1 MGKTK
6 GAASAAAQ
14 QDDTRQDLTYLITN
28 TSGSIASPSEDAI
41 TGALQ
46 QRFKRDLPYT
56 RIGASTLVVV
66 NPYKI
71 LEQLNDAAL
80 NEYADVYYRNTSGQK
95 KNLQPHIYEMAAR
108 VYFHMRRTGENQS
121 VVLR

>member
-6 GAASAAAQ
+6 GAASSSAAQ
-14 QDDTRQDLTYLITN
+14 QDQDLTYLITN
-28 TSGSIASPSEDAI
+28 TSGSITPPSEDAI

-56 RIGASTLVVV
+56 RIGANTLVVV

-80 NEYADVYYRNTSGQK
+80 NEYADVYYRSTDGQK

-108 VYFHMRRTGENQS
+108 MYFHLRRTGENQS
-121 VVLR
+121 VILR